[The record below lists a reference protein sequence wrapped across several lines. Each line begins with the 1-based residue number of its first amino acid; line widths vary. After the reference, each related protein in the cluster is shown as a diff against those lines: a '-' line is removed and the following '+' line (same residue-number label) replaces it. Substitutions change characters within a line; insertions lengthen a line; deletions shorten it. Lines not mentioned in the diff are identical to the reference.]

1 MKLDLRVEK
10 LNGLASAESAL
21 AQLKVWRD
29 AKPENK
35 ELEDMQ
41 ENLIAITFAFNKFI
55 VGVEDLSVLVDA
67 YRNKILELQEK
78 ELALLNNIKE
88 LQNEIKFKE
97 ETDS

>member
-29 AKPENK
+29 ARPENK

-88 LQNEIKFKE
+88 LQNEIKFRE
-97 ETDS
+97 ETS

>member
-21 AQLKVWRD
+21 AQLKAWRD
-29 AKPENK
+29 ARPGNE

-78 ELALLNNIKE
+78 ELSLLNNIKE
-88 LQNEIKFKE
+88 LQNEIKFKK
-97 ETDS
+97 ETS